1 MGAFDDLIPKAP
13 VAAAAT
19 GGGAFD
25 DLIPKAPL
33 PVAPAGPV
41 VMDDG
46 TVKPGAA
53 PLSPLVMR
61 YAQDP
66 AVQAAQNIKRGTLAG
81 EMAAFGPNLNQ
92 AFHSTLIPSMI
103 DYQQS
108 GAADRADAETANWR
122 ANMLGGGL
130 DQLDPRQQ
138 QMALLDPTL
147 AAQQMGDLPGRPL
160 TTPDAQRQLA
170 QQSVATAIPKEAAF
184 AQQQLRDEAIAQA
197 VPGYDTAEGTLG
209 KVFAGAGSGTAVL
222 LGNLPAIENVA
233 IPGGRAATLMGTFAK
248 NAAPNAVGAV
258 LTDPIVQANR
268 VAAGM
273 QEQYDPTQTGLAG
286 VTGGVLG
293 GTVGSAGHAW
303 DSGKAYMAR
312 RNTAPTVNPGSPPG
326 VNADDLFRQA
336 QESSQGSAVAP
347 EETQALIDRMTGVNL
362 PPSETIRQPGQKL
375 TPEQYRARN
384 QTESELSALFNQGT
398 DIHPGGSVRMGEEGP
413 VVAEGALPVRD
424 PTGAQAN
431 VDTLAKLRQAE
442 DLLRKN
448 GIEPDEDTLKTVA
461 TYLEKGTS
469 PLGAVNAFKRARTMA
484 DREGMTPDLERT
496 AGEKAN
502 SQQFAKEAFD
512 IADLRRQRREA
523 ELDKWNPELEPDYSA
538 GAGRADDL
546 TPRMAQDLAARSQA
560 PYAGAKGHVGS
571 DQPAPRRSVDV
582 IGSKSVG
589 GLRGEY
595 IPGQRPGGPEAP
607 QAGRQG
613 DMFEGER
620 VEPKL
625 EGPAEA
631 PAPKQP
637 AEAPTASGPVR
648 QIGSDDIL
656 DRAFAPREQPAVQPD
671 QPNLDHLTPDQQ
683 RRVTALDHEI
693 ATAKAFGD
701 PEDDIAALQ
710 REYDDLVSGKAPESA
725 PEAKAAQTPAT
736 EPAAPGTHPRDV
748 LDAIDREL
756 AATHWSEKGGKLQR
770 DAEGNV
776 SRSKWLSSN
785 PDIHGVLTKY
795 KGITVEKARNLIAR
809 SRSGKGK
816 PLTERQQQLVD
827 DLAEA
832 MAARNERPV
841 RPARPEPAAK
851 PAEPEPTRP
860 DYPEE
865 SNEERGARI
874 LSGLRGQDPKI
885 EAKARDQLAKGQKV
899 RVVDYDGEPRIH
911 AHPEDEGSVLP
922 MTASEKTRY
931 KELGDR
937 IRQLRKLY
945 NPSQRA
951 REELPR
957 LVDEIDALEQK
968 AAKRHLGE
976 KKKAEDYRNK
986 PPKSAD
992 AEALGKQADDAY
1004 KRGHAITHNEQG
1016 LRMRGNDP
1024 LSADEW
1030 VAAKEH
1036 FLESQRLRIEATKAA
1051 GEDMGYRQQNYEKAK
1066 KELEEYREIAAKEK
1080 GEKAPDLE
1088 LKSETEAERAARQQ
1102 SIKDK
1107 TAEQA
1112 ANRKKAEDKAQA
1124 DKDREDFKLSGS
1136 DREADVAAS
1145 HGQGTLLDIGAVPG
1159 QALRPLKAL
1168 YRRLFHGSDD
1178 SSMKDV
1184 AKDLSHATRD
1194 IFNQERPTK
1203 RGRIA
1208 DTYRKLMTDTDSSL
1222 RSLLKPFKG
1231 DIGEQIADALHV
1243 QAGDKRGKGAS
1254 LDERRQQQTNPREH
1268 EIEALE
1274 KWMRDNK
1281 VNTPEAQAQ
1290 IIKLVENPNTPR
1302 RGALGDAA
1310 KKVEAFYKD
1319 MHKYQT
1325 DAGVELGNV
1334 KGYFQRVLDNGKV
1347 AGHRGAFLKAAKKAY
1362 QQDNPRMTDADAQ
1375 KAAENYWDAEVNGDI
1390 AKPGTAN
1397 EASGGATPSHMK
1409 ARAFSKDAA
1418 KHLDSFYVKEI
1429 PAMLSTY
1436 LHRAVQRAEIAKS
1449 GVTIDGKFQP
1459 FGDNFKHWET
1469 ITDAMRKQDPEVGG
1483 VLAEMNKL
1491 VGTSAGIMDSKM
1503 GSGARNVL
1511 GAIRTATTLGTM
1523 EKSALSSMTELIT
1536 PSLRASMGE
1545 LTDIPTALKAMGE
1558 HAYNSART
1566 AVGGKSGRTHKLQN
1580 TFDVA
1585 SAAGIVGGS
1594 GQHSLMAARASAGE
1608 PTQRLTSVLLSKF
1621 FGRNGLENLTNYQR
1635 ATATGQAMDFLKRL
1649 SAPGRQGKAKT
1660 ERYLGELGIPPK
1672 DQQAFTKWV
1681 RDLGDRHATPADLKG
1696 PMADKYKTAMLR
1708 FVDQA
1713 IQRPSASTRPAWA
1726 SDPLGST
1733 IFQLQ
1738 SFNYA
1743 AQKNI
1748 LNRMFKTMAD
1758 KDLSVAE
1765 RGKMAGS
1772 FLAHMAAMT
1781 GISAAVWE
1789 GRDKLYSRPDSR
1801 QLTTGAKVERALS
1814 GAGAFGKFDQLLQTV
1829 GGGVRYGTSPLAGA
1843 VGAGAGQIA
1852 NLVESTAA
1860 LSGPGNSPNTNTA
1873 ERKAARTAYQVL
1885 GEPALQAALTPL
1897 RASPV
1902 GMAITSYG
1910 VPKAGE
1916 KLVDA
1921 MLPPEA
1927 GNKKEL
1933 PPIKGT
1939 AEAIYDK
1946 FTSKD
1951 DKKDKKAKKW

>member
-33 PVAPAGPV
+33 PVASAGPV

-53 PLSPLVMR
+53 PLSPLVQR

-66 AVQAAQNIKRGTLAG
+66 AVQAAQQIKRGTLAG

-103 DYQQS
+103 DYQRS

-130 DQLDPRQQ
+130 DQLDPRQR
-138 QMALLDPTL
+138 QMAMLDPTL
-147 AAQQMGDLPGRPL
+147 AAQEMGDLPGRPL
-160 TTPDAQRQLA
+160 TTPDEQRQLA
-170 QQSVATAIPKEAAF
+170 QQSIATAIPKEAAF

-197 VPGYDTAEGTLG
+197 VPSWNTAEGTLG
-209 KVFAGAGSGTAVL
+209 KVFAGAGSGSAMF

-233 IPGGRAATLMGTFAK
+233 IPGGRAATLMGTFAR
-248 NAAPNAVGAV
+248 NAVPNAVGAV
-258 LTDPIVQANR
+258 VADPVVQANR

-273 QEQYDPTQTGLAG
+273 QEQYDPMQTGLAG

-293 GTVGSAGHAW
+293 GTLGSAGHAW

-312 RNTAPTVNPGSPPG
+312 RNTAPNVQGGGPGI
-326 VNADDLFRQA
+326 NADDLFRQA
-336 QESSQGSAVAP
+336 QASSEGSAVAP
-347 EETQALIDRMTGVNL
+347 DETQALINRMTGVDL
-362 PPSETIRQPGQKL
+362 PPSQTIRQPGQKL
-375 TPEQYRARN
+375 TPEQYKARN
-384 QTESELSALFNQGT
+384 QTESELAALFDQST

-413 VVAEGALPVRD
+413 EVVPGAMPVRD

-442 DLLRKN
+442 DLLRKS
-448 GIEPDEDTLKTVA
+448 GIEPDEDMLRTVA
-461 TYLEKGTS
+461 AYQQQGLS
-469 PLGAVNAFKRARTMA
+469 PLGAVNAFKRARTMEA
-484 DREGMTPDLERT
+484 REGMTPDLERT

-502 SQQFAKEAFD
+502 TQQFVKEAFD
-512 IADLRRQRREA
+512 IADIRRQRREKDLNA
-523 ELDKWNPELEPDYSA
+523 WNPDLKPDYSA
-538 GAGRADDL
+538 GAPNADEI
-546 TPRMAQDLAARSQA
+546 TPRMAQDLAARSQEPA
-560 PYAGAKGHVGS
+560 PGVGS
-571 DQPAPRRSVDV
+571 QQPAPRRSVDV

-595 IPGQRPGGPEAP
+595 LPGQRPGAPEAP
-607 QAGRQG
+607 PQGRQG
-613 DMFEGER
+613 DLFEGER

-625 EGPAEA
+625 EAPAET

-637 AEAPTASGPVR
+637 AEAPTTAGPVR

-671 QPNLDHLTPDQQ
+671 KPNLDHLSPDDQ
-683 RRVTALDHEI
+683 RRATALDHEI
-693 ATAKAFGD
+693 ATSKAFGD
-701 PEDDIAALQ
+701 PYEHLQ
-710 REYDDLVSGKAPESA
+710 REYDDLVSGRAPESA
-725 PEAKAAQTPAT
+725 PEAKAPEAEA
-736 EPAAPGTHPRDV
+736 EAPAAPGTHPREV

-756 AATHWSEKGGKLQR
+756 AATRWDEKGGKLIR
-770 DAEGNV
+770 DAEGKV

-785 PDIHGVLTKY
+785 PDIHAVLTKY
-795 KGITVEKARNLIAR
+795 KGVTVEQARNLIAR
-809 SRSGKGK
+809 SKSGKGK
-816 PLTERQQQLVD
+816 PLTERQQNVVN
-827 DLAEA
+827 DLADALTE
-832 MAARNERPV
+832 RNQRAPREP
-841 RPARPEPAAK
+841 RPEPAPKAEPAPAPKAAPEAK
-851 PAEPEPTRP
+851 PGRDPRMWQEGDDDP
-860 DYPEE
+860 YPPKGATEE
-865 SNEERGARI
+865 HVEGRHQRSFNRKYMSMSRYSQE
-874 LSGLRGQDPKI
+874 LR
-885 EAKARDQLAKGQKV
+885 AKARTVKENIKSTSKAVKAADEEAAKADKV
-899 RVVDYDGEPRIH
+899 RRSFAAGFP
-911 AHPEDEGSVLP
+911 
-922 MTASEKTRY
+922 K
-931 KELGDR
+931 
-937 IRQLRKLY
+937 
-945 NPSQRA
+945 N
-951 REELPR
+951 
-957 LVDEIDALEQK
+957 
-968 AAKRHLGE
+968 AKRFVEEFG
-976 KKKAEDYRNK
+976 DN
-986 PPKSAD
+986 P
-992 AEALGKQADDAY
+992 ALLSQAADDAY
-1004 KRGHAITHNEQG
+1004 SRGWHITHNERG
-1016 LRMRGNDP
+1016 LRDRHNSP
-1024 LSADEW
+1024 LTPDEV
-1030 VAAKEH
+1030 VASKEH
-1036 FLESQRLRIEATKAA
+1036 FLESQRLNIEATKAA
-1051 GEDMGYRQQNYEKAK
+1051 GKDMGYREQHYASDKKA
-1066 KELEEYREIAAKEK
+1066 LEEARAWAAKEK
-1080 GEKAPDLE
+1080 GEPAPKAEQAPDLE

-1112 ANRKKAEDKAQA
+1112 ASRKATEDKAQA
-1124 DKDREDFKLSGS
+1124 DKDVKDFKLSGS
-1136 DREADVAAS
+1136 DRPADVATS

-1178 SSMKDV
+1178 SSMADV
-1184 AKDLSHATRD
+1184 AKDLSHATKD
-1194 IFNQERPTK
+1194 LFNQERPTK

-1208 DTYRKLMTDTDSSL
+1208 DTYRRVMMDTDSSL
-1222 RSLLKPFKG
+1222 RSLVKPFKG

-1274 KWMRDNK
+1274 KWMRDNR

-1302 RGALGDAA
+1302 RGALGEVA
-1310 KKVEAFYKD
+1310 KKVDAFYKD
-1319 MHKYQT
+1319 MLGYQKE
-1325 DAGVELGNV
+1325 AGVDVGEV
-1334 KGYFQRVLDNGKV
+1334 KGYFQRVLDSGKV

-1362 QQDNPRMTDADAQ
+1362 LQDNPRLTDADAQ
-1375 KAAENYWDAEVNGDI
+1375 KAAETYWDREVNGDI
-1390 AKPGTAN
+1390 EKPGTAN
-1397 EASGGATPSHMK
+1397 QASGGATPAHMK

-1459 FGDNFKHWET
+1459 FGDNFKHWDT

-1483 VLAEMNKL
+1483 VLAELNKL

-1503 GSGARNVL
+1503 GSGMRTAL
-1511 GAIRTATTLGTM
+1511 GAVKTATTLGSM

-1545 LTDIPTALKAMGE
+1545 LNDIPQALKAMGE

-1566 AVGGKSGRTHKLQN
+1566 AAGGKSGRSNKLQN

-1635 ATATGQAMDFLKRL
+1635 SFATGQAMDFLKRL

-1660 ERYLGELGIPPK
+1660 ERYLGELGIPPNE
-1672 DQQAFTKWV
+1672 QPAFTKWV
-1681 RDLGDRHATPADLKG
+1681 RDLGGRHATPADLKG
-1696 PMADKYKTAMLR
+1696 PLAAKYKTAMLR

-1726 SDPLGST
+1726 NDPLGST
-1733 IFQLQ
+1733 VFQLQ

-1772 FLAHMAAMT
+1772 FLAHMATMA
-1781 GISAAVWE
+1781 GLSAAVWE
-1789 GRDKLYSRPDSR
+1789 GRDALYSRPDSR
-1801 QLTTGAKVERALS
+1801 KLTTGAKVERALS
-1814 GAGAFGKFDQLLQTV
+1814 GAGAFGKFDQLLQSV

-1921 MLPPEA
+1921 MLPPQA
-1927 GNKKEL
+1927 GNRKEL

-1939 AEAIYDK
+1939 AESIYDK
-1946 FTSKD
+1946 FTGK
-1951 DKKDKKAKKW
+1951 DKKDKKDINL